1 MSLQH
6 GTSARLL
13 PFLRWRHE
21 LSIDTLRAD
30 LLAGLTVAL
39 LMIPQSLAYAQLAG
53 LPAYYGLYASLLPT
67 MVGALF
73 GSLAQLS
80 TGPTPLTG
88 LLTAAS
94 VMTLATPG
102 SDEFIAIV
110 VLLALLAGLVQLSL
124 GALRLGWILNLL
136 SHPVLMGFINAAA
149 LLICLSQLPALL
161 GLSMP
166 HGPHFLL
173 NVAGFL
179 GRLDELRVAP
189 AAFGLG
195 ALAILLILR
204 WLAPR
209 LPGVLLV
216 IAGSIGISASLGA
229 ADAGVQVVGAI
240 PAGLPH
246 FAIPELRWH
255 IVVDL
260 LPTAFVI
267 ALVGFME
274 VASNAKLISARTH
287 QPWNENQELIGQG
300 MAKVAAAISGTQ
312 PVSASF
318 SRSAVNFSAGARTGL
333 SSVFT
338 ALFVLLTLLFFTP
351 TLWHLPVAA
360 LAAVIMQAVGGLLDF
375 GALKRAWRASR
386 DDGIAAAATFVATL
400 LFAPNIQNGILT
412 GLLLSLAIY
421 LYRDMRPRIALLG
434 LHEDGT
440 YRDAQRFGLAHPHPG
455 LVILRFDGAL
465 HFINA
470 ASFEDAV
477 LRVAI
482 SHPEVKIV
490 LISGA
495 GINSIDA
502 SGLEVLDRLLHRTGA
517 DGLTLAFCGLKKQV
531 IDRLEATGIW
541 PEIEERAGYR
551 NEHLA
556 LEALLPALDKPE
568 ENRL

>member
-1 MSLQH
+1 M
-6 GTSARLL
+6 
-13 PFLRWRHE
+13 
-21 LSIDTLRAD
+21 
-30 LLAGLTVAL
+30 
-39 LMIPQSLAYAQLAG
+39 
-53 LPAYYGLYASLLPT
+53 
-67 MVGALF
+67 
-73 GSLAQLS
+73 
-80 TGPTPLTG
+80 
-88 LLTAAS
+88 
-94 VMTLATPG
+94 
-102 SDEFIAIV
+102 
-110 VLLALLAGLVQLSL
+110 
-124 GALRLGWILNLL
+124 
-136 SHPVLMGFINAAA
+136 
-149 LLICLSQLPALL
+149 
-161 GLSMP
+161 
-166 HGPHFLL
+166 
-173 NVAGFL
+173 
-179 GRLDELRVAP
+179 
-189 AAFGLG
+189 
-195 ALAILLILR
+195 
-204 WLAPR
+204 
-209 LPGVLLV
+209 LLV

-318 SRSAVNFSAGARTGL
+318 SAPRSIFGRRPYRAVFGVYR
-333 SSVFT
+333 
-338 ALFVLLTLLFFTP
+338 ALRSID
-351 TLWHLPVAA
+351 
-360 LAAVIMQAVGGLLDF
+360 AAVLHTDAVAPAGRRACRGHHAGGRGLLDF

-400 LFAPNIQNGILT
+400 LFAPNIQNGIPPACCCRSRST
-412 GLLLSLAIY
+412 STATCARASPCSAARGRHLSRRA
-421 LYRDMRPRIALLG
+421 AL
-434 LHEDGT
+434 
-440 YRDAQRFGLAHPHPG
+440 RLAHPHPG

-502 SGLEVLDRLLHRTGA
+502 SGLEFWTGCSIA
-517 DGLTLAFCGLKKQV
+517 
-531 IDRLEATGIW
+531 
-541 PEIEERAGYR
+541 
-551 NEHLA
+551 
-556 LEALLPALDKPE
+556 PAPTA
-568 ENRL
+568 

>member
-1 MSLQH
+1 MSTAH
-6 GTSARLL
+6 SAIDRLL

-21 LSIDTLRAD
+21 LSAASLRAD
-30 LLAGLTVAL
+30 LTAGLTVAL

-73 GSLAQLS
+73 GSLAQIS

-94 VMTLATPG
+94 VMTLAAPG
-102 SDEFIAIV
+102 SPHFIAV
-110 VLLALLAGLVQLSL
+110 VVALALLSGLVQLTL

-149 LLICLSQLPALL
+149 LLICLSQLPSLL

-173 NVAGFL
+173 DVVGFL
-179 GRLDELRVAP
+179 GRLDQIRVAP
-189 AAFGLG
+189 AAFGIG
-195 ALAILLILR
+195 ALIALMLLR
-204 WLAPR
+204 RLAPR

-216 IAGSIGISASLGA
+216 IAGSIGLSAWSGA
-229 ADAGVQVVGAI
+229 ADLGVRVVGAI
-240 PAGLPH
+240 PAGLPE
-246 FAIPELRWH
+246 FAIPDIRWPLL
-255 IVVDL
+255 VEL

-274 VASNAKLISARTH
+274 VASNAKLISAKTH
-287 QPWNENQELIGQG
+287 KPWNENQELIGQG
-300 MAKVAAAISGTQ
+300 LAKVAASISGTH

-318 SRSAVNFSAGARTGL
+318 SRSAVNFAAGARTGL
-333 SSVFT
+333 SSFFT
-338 ALFVLLTLLFFTP
+338 AVFVLLTLLFFTP
-351 TLWHLPVAA
+351 ALWHLPVAA

-375 GALKRAWRASR
+375 KALGRAWRASR
-386 DDGIAAAATFVATL
+386 DDGIAAASTFAATL

-440 YRDAQRFGLAHPHPG
+440 YRDAERFDLPHPHPD

-477 LRVAI
+477 LKAGRTR
-482 SHPEVKIV
+482 PGVKVV
-490 LISGA
+490 LISCA

-502 SGLEVLDRLLHRTGA
+502 TGLEVLGRLLARTKA
-517 DGLTLAFCGLKKQV
+517 DGQTLSFCGLKKQV
-531 IDRLEATGIW
+531 IDRLQATGMW
-541 PEIEERAGYR
+541 PAIQGHATYR
-551 NEHLA
+551 NEHQA
-556 LEALLPALDKPE
+556 LEALLPALDNPDGKG
-568 ENRL
+568 L

>member
-1 MSLQH
+1 MIQA
-6 GTSARLL
+6 GGAMERLL
-13 PFLRWRHE
+13 PFLRWRHDFSAE
-21 LSIDTLRAD
+21 VLRAD

-94 VMTLATPG
+94 VMTLAPPG
-102 SDEFIAIV
+102 SEHFIATVV
-110 VLLALLAGLVQLSL
+110 VLALMAGLVQLTL

-149 LLICLSQLPALL
+149 LLICLSQLPSLL

-173 NVAGFL
+173 DVVGFL
-179 GRLDELRVAP
+179 GRLDQVEAAP
-189 AAFGLG
+189 AAFGIG
-195 ALAILLILR
+195 SFVALMLLR
-204 WLAPR
+204 RLAPR

-216 IAGSIGISASLGA
+216 IAGSIGISAWLGA
-229 ADAGVQVVGAI
+229 ADAGVRVVGAI

-246 FAIPELRWH
+246 FTIPDLQWPVFIE
-255 IVVDL
+255 L

-287 QPWNENQELIGQG
+287 KAWDENQELIGQG
-300 MAKVAAAISGTQ
+300 LAKIAASLSGTH

-318 SRSAVNFSAGARTGL
+318 SRSAVNFTAGARTGL

-338 ALFVLLTLLFFTP
+338 ATFVLLTLLFFTP
-351 TLWHLPVAA
+351 ALWHLPVAS

-386 DDGIAAAATFVATL
+386 DDGIAAASTFAATL
-400 LFAPNIQNGILT
+400 LFAPNIQKGILT

-421 LYRDMRPRIALLG
+421 LYRDMHPRIALLG

-440 YRDAQRFGLAHPHPG
+440 YRDAERFGLSHPHPG

-477 LRVAI
+477 HKAGTAR
-482 SHPEVKIV
+482 PDVKIV

-502 SGLEVLDRLLHRTGA
+502 TGLEALARLLVRARA
-517 DGLTLAFCGLKKQV
+517 DGQTLAFCGLKKQV
-531 IDRLEATGIW
+531 IDRLQATGMW
-541 PEIEERAGYR
+541 PAIQARAAYR
-551 NEHLA
+551 NEHQA
-556 LEALLPALDKPE
+556 LETLLPALDNANEKA
-568 ENRL
+568 L